1 MNPRRRRTA
10 RWGTASLL
18 LAAALAAGQAHAQS
32 APLTVCMGEDSPPLS
47 SMKKGQV
54 VGLDVSLAQAVAQE
68 LGRELRVLPFE
79 TELEK
84 DSNLSHEVNALLS
97 AGLCDLASGFPLL
110 RADLG
115 KPARERVKTPD
126 YAGAKRTRDRPFET
140 LGTLIASQPYQGS
153 ALVMVQRAGIP
164 LVRSQWSELRGLK
177 LGAVAGTLEG
187 SLVAMAQGGQ
197 LVGSMVSMA
206 QDDDVWK
213 ALNEARIDAVLV
225 PTTAWDAH
233 RARHPD
239 TRLQVGSWQRSLGV
253 NMGWVALAG
262 REDLI
267 AAVNRVIQR
276 SQASGELQR
285 WAAAAGLSWLPP
297 TAPAVVGGLDMASLM
312 ND

>member
-1 MNPRRRRTA
+1 MNPRPRKT
-10 RWGTASLL
+10 RWSAASLL
-18 LAAALAAGQAHAQS
+18 LGVALAAGQAQAQP
-32 APLTVCMGEDSPPLS
+32 APLTVCMGEDNAPLS

-54 VGLDVSLAQAVAQE
+54 VGLDVSLAQAVALE

-126 YAGAKRTRDRPFET
+126 YAGAKRARDRPFET
-140 LGTLIASQPYQGS
+140 LGTLIASHPYQGS
-153 ALVMVQRAGIP
+153 ALVMVQRAGTP
-164 LVRSQWSELRGLK
+164 LARSQWSELSGLK
-177 LGAVAGTLEG
+177 VGAVAGTLEG
-187 SLVAMAQGGQ
+187 SLVAMAHGGQ

-206 QDDDVWK
+206 QGEDVWQ

-225 PTTAWDAH
+225 PTTAWDAY
-233 RARHPD
+233 RARHAD
-239 TRLQVGSWQRSLGV
+239 TGLQAGTWQRSLGV
-253 NMGWVALAG
+253 NMGWVALSERA
-262 REDLI
+262 ELI
-267 AAVNRVIQR
+267 DAVNRVIQR

-285 WAAAAGLSWLPP
+285 WAEAAGLSWLPP
-297 TAPAVVGGLDMASLM
+297 TVPAVVGGLDMAALM
-312 ND
+312 SD